1 MRDVEMDYFFLR
13 ANGLNNTTTFKMLN
27 MVYEKEKKRV

>member
-13 ANGLNNTTTFKMLN
+13 GNGLNNHTALKMLSL
-27 MVYEKEKKRV
+27 VYEKGTGK